1 MLLKEIKLSD
11 LALTNKTDLVE
22 IGILTK
28 PHGLKGEIK
37 LTPTQD
43 TIKLVESVVKNE
55 FLSKIPVVI
64 LEEIILKKI
73 TGMNSQDISHRTN
86 LKYFQDKNLCSKEL
100 NNNNWN
106 YAITVPP
113 LSVDEIF
120 KVTKSG
126 AIFPQKSTYFYP
138 KAPTGLV
145 MRSMEK

>member
-1 MLLKEIKLSD
+1 
-11 LALTNKTDLVE
+11 
-22 IGILTK
+22 
-28 PHGLKGEIK
+28 
-37 LTPTQD
+37 
-43 TIKLVESVVKNE
+43 
-55 FLSKIPVVI
+55 VI

-73 TGMNSQDISHRTN
+73 TKMNSQDISHRKN
-86 LKYFQDKNLCSKEL
+86 LKYFQDKSICSNEL
-100 NNNNWN
+100 KNNNWN

-113 LSVDEIF
+113 LTVDEIF